1 MEAGTDCPLPGEARG
16 DVVTGTPSSAEQW
29 RIRITDRCIGSGMC
43 VASSSAYFHQVQG
56 YSQPRES
63 IVLPHDQV
71 MAAVELCPMTAIEI
85 DVTSDEDRH
94 HDAQL

>member
-1 MEAGTDCPLPGEARG
+1 M
-16 DVVTGTPSSAEQW
+16 TGTPTSGERW

-43 VASSSAYFHQVQG
+43 VASASAYFHQVQG

-71 MAAVELCPMTAIEI
+71 MAAVELCPMNAIEI
-85 DVTSDEDRH
+85 DAMSDEEGQRN
-94 HDAQL
+94 AQV